1 MNDIALSLV
10 DIGFWYRPLIGSK
23 AAVKVL
29 DGVSFDI
36 KRGETLGIVGKNGAG
51 KSTLMKVIA
60 GIILPDSGSI
70 LSYVDK
76 VQLLSLQVGFMQ
88 ELTGRENVILSSL
101 LLGMRKRDIEQKMNE
116 VIEFADIGDYIDKP
130 LRTYSTGMRSRL
142 GFAVSQQADPDV
154 LLIDEAF
161 GVGDV
166 NFRKKS
172 KFLIEERM
180 KTDRAFVLVSHSD
193 AMLQEYCVRTVWID
207 KGCVKMIGDT
217 AKVLEAYNS
226 N

>member
-1 MNDIALSLV
+1 MNDVALSLV

-23 AAVKVL
+23 SAVKVL
-29 DGVSFDI
+29 DDVSFDI
-36 KRGETLGIVGKNGAG
+36 RRGETLGVVGKNGAG

-60 GIILPDSGSI
+60 GIIRPDSGSI

-101 LLGMRKRDIEQKMNE
+101 LLGMRRRDIERKMDD
-116 VIEFADIGDYIDKP
+116 VIDFADIGDYIDKP

-142 GFAVSQQADPDV
+142 GFAVSQQSDPDV

-172 KFLIEERM
+172 KSLIEERM
-180 KTDRAFVLVSHSD
+180 KTNRAFVLVSHSD
-193 AMLQEYCVRTVWID
+193 AMLQEYCARSIWID
-207 KGCVKMIGDT
+207 KGSVKMIADT
-217 AKVLEAYNS
+217 ARVLEAYNS